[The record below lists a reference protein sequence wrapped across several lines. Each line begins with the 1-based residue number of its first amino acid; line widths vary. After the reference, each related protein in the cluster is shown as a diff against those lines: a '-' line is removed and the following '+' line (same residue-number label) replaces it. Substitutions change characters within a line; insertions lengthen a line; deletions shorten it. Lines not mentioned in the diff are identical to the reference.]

1 MPIYIYRG
9 GSPNPQPENPFLRL
23 LISVGVFAAVI
34 GARGFAVASNR
45 SNCFDHFRSDRIFS
59 RCWLDLPLDL
69 WKSLGS
75 NLSTAKWNESQS
87 DISPRH

>member
-9 GSPNPQPENPFLRL
+9 GSPNPQPQNPFLRL

-34 GARGFAVASNR
+34 GLGVLLLPVIGAIALI
-45 SNCFDHFRSDRIFS
+45 IFS

-87 DISPRH
+87 NISPRY